1 MTKHVMLE
9 HCFNFLKSEEIK
21 NEIKEII
28 KPFLNYILKEISLYL
43 YFFVFLIIL
52 SFMLH
57 LGILIL
63 LINYNKK
70 LNINS

>member
-1 MTKHVMLE
+1 MTKHVVLD
-9 HCFNFLKSEEIK
+9 HCFNILKSEEIK
-21 NEIKEII
+21 SEIKELI

-43 YFFVFLIIL
+43 YFVIFLIIL

-63 LINYNKK
+63 LIKYNK
-70 LNINS
+70 NINS